1 MSPIHEQGERFVQP
15 TVPTYNPS
23 VSDDTPRHLLD
34 FRGIYRAFGRLKV
47 LRNVNGQ
54 ARDGELLLI
63 TGANGSG
70 KSTLL
75 RCLAG
80 LMRPQ
85 KGRITCV
92 QNGKDLRLEARR
104 RQVGFLSP
112 DVAFYSEL
120 STLENLELFAKLR
133 GVEPARGGQLLDR
146 LGLPR
151 NRRAGA
157 LSSGMRQRL
166 RWAFALLHE
175 PKILLLDEPLQNLDA
190 PGRRDVC
197 ELLENHLTDG
207 LAIVA
212 NPDPMDLPRV
222 DHHVELAS

>member
-1 MSPIHEQGERFVQP
+1 MSEDQP
-15 TVPTYNPS
+15 Q
-23 VSDDTPRHLLD
+23 HLLA
-34 FRGIYRAFGRLKV
+34 FEGIYRAFGRLRV
-47 LRNVNGQ
+47 LRNITGQ
-54 ARDGELLLI
+54 ASSGELLLV

-85 KGRITCV
+85 QGNISCRQDGATL
-92 QNGKDLRLEARR
+92 DLETRR
-104 RQVGFLSP
+104 RSLGFLSP
-112 DVAFYSEL
+112 DISFYGEL
-120 STLENLELFAKLR
+120 STLENLEFFARLR
-133 GVEPARGGQLLDR
+133 GVDPQRGALLLDR
-146 LGLPR
+146 LGLPK

-190 PGRRDVC
+190 PGRRDVGD
-197 ELLENHLTDG
+197 LLETHLTEG

-222 DHHVELAS
+222 DRHVELAG